1 MLGIGCSFPV
11 FISLCLKT
19 AIRKLFFSVDEER
32 ISCYSEQKGGVSM
45 QPLTVTDV
53 KNRLD
58 PVFEAYGVHKAVLFG
73 SVAKGNATEKSD
85 LDLLVDSGLRGLRFV
100 GLIEAVHDAV
110 GVPVD
115 LLDVTHVEK
124 DSKIA
129 NEIALTGVA
138 IYEK

>member
-1 MLGIGCSFPV
+1 MLGIGCSFPGFYQSMLENGDSEAV
-11 FISLCLKT
+11 
-19 AIRKLFFSVDEER
+19 FSVDEKR
-32 ISCYSEQKGGVSM
+32 VSCYSGQKGGVSM

-138 IYEK
+138 IY